1 MRRRVFLI
9 PALLAVLAF
18 STSQLFARCG
28 IERWSVKTGTD
39 PDATRVDTAHP
50 KDGKIADLIALSPPQ
65 PIPPNNRVAPTET
78 TVFVVSA
85 TLTDYK
91 LESGS
96 SGDSDYHLVLED
108 EAGHTMVAEI
118 PSPTCVDDASPFSA
132 QIAAARAN
140 FDSHLTASSSFQTAN
155 IPVQIT
161 GVGMFDFAHGQRG
174 AAPNVI
180 EIHPVLDI
188 VFNPPSGGGGSGA
201 DFSIS
206 VPNSTLAQGGSSSV
220 TVSTSS
226 TANPAP
232 NVSFSASGLPSGVT
246 AHITSL
252 STGKATVLLQAST
265 VAPTGSF
272 PFTVTGTANGKSH
285 SQTATLNIS
294 ATQAPGG
301 QQQWEYQIVTATSDQ
316 DMADK
321 ANQLGAEDWEMV
333 GIVRQGTN
341 GWKAFF
347 KRSKRDF

>member
-1 MRRRVFLI
+1 MKSRAFRIPVF
-9 PALLAVLAF
+9 LAVLAF

-28 IERWSVKTGTD
+28 VERWSVKTGTD
-39 PDATRVDTAHP
+39 ADVTSVDTVHP
-50 KDGKIADLIALSPPQ
+50 KNGKIAELIALPAPH
-65 PIPPNNRVAPTET
+65 PIPTNTRVTPTET
-78 TVFVVSA
+78 TVFVVNA

-108 EAGHTMVAEI
+108 DAGNTMVAEI
-118 PSPTCVDDASPFSA
+118 PSPTCVDGASPFSA

-140 FDSHLTASSSFQTAN
+140 FDSHLTASSSVQTAN

-161 GVGMFDFAHGQRG
+161 GVAMFDFAHGQRG

-188 VFNPPSGGGGSGA
+188 VFNPSSGGGGA

-206 VPNSTLAQGGSSSV
+206 ILNSTLNLAQGGSSSV

-232 NVSFSASGLPSGVT
+232 NVSISASGLPPGVT
-246 AHITSL
+246 AHVTPLGS
-252 STGKATVLLQAST
+252 GKATVQLQAST

-294 ATQAPGG
+294 ATQAAGG
-301 QQQWEYQIVTATSDQ
+301 QQWEYQIVTATSDQ
-316 DMADK
+316 DMSDK
-321 ANQLGAEDWEMV
+321 ANQLGAQDWEMV

-347 KRSKRDF
+347 KRAKRDF

>member
-1 MRRRVFLI
+1 MKSRAFRISV
-9 PALLAVLAF
+9 LLAILAF
-18 STSQLFARCG
+18 SANQLFARCG
-28 IERWSVKTGTD
+28 VERWSVKTGTD
-39 PDATRVDTAHP
+39 ADVTSVDTAHP
-50 KDGKIADLIALSPPQ
+50 KDGKIAELIALPAPH
-65 PIPPNNRVAPTET
+65 PIPPNNRVTPTET
-78 TVFVVSA
+78 TVFVVNA

-96 SGDSDYHLVLED
+96 SGDSDYHLVLQD
-108 EAGHTMVAEI
+108 ESGKTMVAEI
-118 PSPTCVDDASPFSA
+118 PSPTCVDGTSPFSA

-155 IPVQIT
+155 IPVQVT
-161 GVGMFDFAHGQRG
+161 GVAMFDFAHGQRG

-188 VFNPPSGGGGSGA
+188 VFNPSSGGGGS

-206 VPNSTLAQGGSSSV
+206 VPNTTLTLAQGGSSSV
-220 TVSTSS
+220 TVSASS
-226 TANPAP
+226 TTTPVP
-232 NVSFSASGLPSGVT
+232 NVTFTASGLPAGVT
-246 AHITSL
+246 PHITPL
-252 STGKATVLLQAST
+252 GTNKASVLLQAST

-285 SQTATLNIS
+285 SQAATLNIS
-294 ATQAPGG
+294 GTQTLGG
-301 QQQWEYQIVTATSDQ
+301 QQWEYQIVTATSDQ

-347 KRSKRDF
+347 KRAKRDF